1 MKKIDDIEMGL
12 YEDPSDADDQCGA
25 DFDPDDDVLLF
36 VGLFRRDE
44 RLMFRQEILQQVV
57 IGMGRLDVDLMETDD
72 IHQSQY
78 PSPEEQARQTINEA
92 NELNPYF
99 SAVPAQHRGTDA
111 PTSSHSGHSPQ
122 AALHPSNA
130 SSIPTAGHLPF
141 LPQDLTVEAAAHRD
155 GHFPHGEHE
164 YDQITYGS
172 EGGEDEQQAA
182 VGRLSS
188 MSLMAAV
195 TASGQLLL

>member
-1 MKKIDDIEMGL
+1 MKKIDDIEMGV
-12 YEDPSDADDQCGA
+12 YEDPSDADEQSGA
-25 DFDPDDDVLLF
+25 DFDLDDDVLPF

-57 IGMGRLDVDLMETDD
+57 IGMGRLDVDLLETDD

-78 PSPEEQARQTINEA
+78 LSPGEQARQNEA

-99 SAVPAQHRGTDA
+99 PAVSAPHRGADT

-122 AALHPSNA
+122 AALYPNSNA
-130 SSIPTAGHLPF
+130 SSIPTAGLPF
-141 LPQDLTVEAAAHRD
+141 PPQDLTVEVAAHRG
-155 GHFPHGEHE
+155 GHFPHGEYE
-164 YDQITYGS
+164 YDQKTYGS

-195 TASGQLLL
+195 TASG

>member
-1 MKKIDDIEMGL
+1 MKKVDDIEMGL
-12 YEDPSDADDQCGA
+12 YGDLSDADGQGGA
-25 DFDPDDDVLLF
+25 DFDPDDDIQPF

-57 IGMGRLDVDLMETDD
+57 IGMGRLDVDLLETDD
-72 IHQSQY
+72 IHQSPY
-78 PSPEEQARQTINEA
+78 PSPGEQARQTIHIEP

-99 SAVPAQHRGTDA
+99 PAVPPQHGGADTS
-111 PTSSHSGHSPQ
+111 TSSHSGHSPQ
-122 AALHPSNA
+122 AVLSP
-130 SSIPTAGHLPF
+130 SIPTTGHLPF
-141 LPQDLTVEAAAHRD
+141 PPQDLTVEVAAHRG
-155 GHFPHGEHE
+155 GHFPHGEYE
-164 YDQITYGS
+164 YDQNTYGS